1 MGNCVICNT
10 ELTQIEQIFRAR
22 LFDVDG
28 KRQADRIQYQ
38 SWCIA
43 CEIYLFRTDQGQ
55 KTGNWQI
62 SNVKENELAIE
73 LSESDFAELMVKIEL
88 QLEKDEFNM
97 KRKQWIDFLKVKKQ
111 NDKIYRFIRTD
122 QDYIVIGYVIKR
134 KHYFISDYVEEV
146 KKID

>member
-28 KRQADRIQYQ
+28 KRQGDSIKYQ
-38 SWCIA
+38 SWCGA

-55 KTGNWQI
+55 KTSNWQI
-62 SNVKENELAIE
+62 SNVKENEVDIE